1 MSCPFHLAFPVH
13 DLHAARKFY
22 SDILGCSTGR
32 ESARW
37 IDFDFFGHQITAHLS
52 ESAVQENTNLVDGDS
67 VPVRH
72 FGLILEWAAWEDLR
86 SHLEAQDYGFLIAPR
101 VRFEG
106 QVGEQATMFLLD
118 PSDNALEFKAFR
130 NPEQIFARSSPAS

>member
-1 MSCPFHLAFPVH
+1 MSPAFHLAFPVH
-13 DLHAARKFY
+13 DLEAARRFY
-22 SDILGCSTGR
+22 SGVLGCSIGR

-72 FGLILEWAAWEDLR
+72 FGLILEWAAWEDLCSR
-86 SHLEAQDYGFLIAPR
+86 LETQGCDFIIAPK
-101 VRFEG
+101 VRFQG

-130 NPEQIFARSSPAS
+130 NQDQIFAK